1 MDAVGILGKRA
12 LDHLCALSVVLAQ
25 AYVPSAL
32 IGASALLLHGV
43 PLPRTTRDL
52 DLGVGVDG
60 GLGTI
65 RPILLTAGLS
75 ATGIEHR
82 FRWEDGDEIDVLA
95 IDPTASPP
103 HEIHLETGDRIRAV
117 GLREAID
124 HAEPKPIGS
133 YQIFLAPLEM
143 LITVKLCV
151 ATNVGRPHD
160 LEDACVALSSYGPSD
175 ERKFEIAYDELVGL
189 DYETSGAFLAGA
201 DAGRLLSQETRS
213 LVEDAL
219 GLLLADVRLSDRFA
233 SGLERKRFVNAFQ
246 QGLTHAYEDTV
257 D

>member
-1 MDAVGILGKRA
+1 MDAVGVLGKRA
-12 LDHLCALSVVLAQ
+12 LDHLCVLSDVLAQ
-25 AYVPSAL
+25 AHVPFAL

-43 PLPRTTRDL
+43 RLPRTTRDL

-60 GLGTI
+60 GLRTI

-82 FRWEDGDEIDVLA
+82 FRWEDGDEVDVLA
-95 IDPTASPP
+95 VDPTASPP
-103 HEIHLETGDRIRAV
+103 HEIALETGDRIRAV

-124 HAEPKPIGS
+124 HAEQKPIGS
-133 YQIFLAPLEM
+133 CQIFLAPLEM

-160 LEDACVALSSYGPSD
+160 LDDACTGLSLYGPND
-175 ERKFEIAYDELVGL
+175 ERRFMIPYEDLEGL
-189 DYETSGAFLAGA
+189 DYETSAAFLTGE
-201 DAGRLLSQETRS
+201 DASQFLRPETVP
-213 LVEDAL
+213 LVEDAVS
-219 GLLLADVRLSDRFA
+219 LLLADVRLSDRFA
-233 SGLERKRFVNAFQ
+233 NGPERRRLLKAFQ
-246 QGLTHAYEDTV
+246 QGLMNGREDAP

>member
-1 MDAVGILGKRA
+1 MDAVGILGRRA
-12 LDHLCALSVVLAQ
+12 LDHLCVLSDVLAQ
-25 AYVPSAL
+25 AQVPFAL

-95 IDPTASPP
+95 IDPTANPA
-103 HEIHLETGDRIRAV
+103 HEIALETGDRIQTV
-117 GLREAID
+117 GLRETID
-124 HAEPKPIGS
+124 HAEPKQIGPC
-133 YQIFLAPLEM
+133 QIFVAPLAM

-160 LEDACVALSSYGPSD
+160 LDDACTALSSYGPND
-175 ERKFEIAYDELVGL
+175 ERRFEIPYDEVEGL
-189 DYETSGAFLAGA
+189 DYETSAAFLAGQ
-201 DAGRLLSQETRS
+201 DASQFLRPETVP
-213 LVEDAL
+213 LVEGAL
-219 GLLLADVRLSDRFA
+219 DLLRADVRLSDRFS
-233 SGLERKRFVNAFQ
+233 SGPERRQLIAAFQ
-246 QGLTHAYEDTV
+246 QGLIHAREDTT